1 MMFKQRPWKIRSSFV
16 KSQGKGTEDKAMV
29 LMWEYEFCVTED
41 KEKTP
46 IAEMKLTRRKL
57 PGEGGDIKG

>member
-1 MMFKQRPWKIRSSFV
+1 
-16 KSQGKGTEDKAMV
+16 
-29 LMWEYEFCVTED
+29 MWEYEFCVAED

-57 PGEGGDIKG
+57 PG

>member
-1 MMFKQRPWKIRSSFV
+1 MKDKKQFCKEL
-16 KSQGKGTEDKAMV
+16 GKGTEDKAMV

-46 IAEMKLTRRKL
+46 IAEMKLTRRNYQ
-57 PGEGGDIKG
+57 